1 MAVSR
6 NEKERLR
13 RIYDRL
19 GRLYGKRRRTKN
31 GTLLEQLILTI
42 LTSEAK
48 ETYALKA
55 MQVLQERY
63 VDWNEVRICSIE
75 HLHDELRPT
84 GVNSHAPKLLKNT
97 LEMLL
102 HELSTL
108 DPIAI
113 DDYTAAEVCD
123 LLSRIRFPAALQA
136 SFLLAQ
142 DTLPG
147 SHDVP
152 IDDSVARVMER
163 IGLVKDARACSEIRN
178 CLKGLPQNEEHNF
191 HRVAANLATAFC
203 KEEPL
208 CAKCPVRMDC
218 QSHGTNGKTSAKTG
232 GRDVSGYRQTAAA
245 RQSRRRTDRGGP
257 ACANASASRRKG
269 RRSR

>member
-1 MAVSR
+1 
-6 NEKERLR
+6 
-13 RIYDRL
+13 
-19 GRLYGKRRRTKN
+19 
-31 GTLLEQLILTI
+31 
-42 LTSEAK
+42 
-48 ETYALKA
+48 

-75 HLHDELRPT
+75 HLQDELKST
-84 GVNSHAPKLLKNT
+84 GVNSRAPELLKNT

-108 DPIAI
+108 DPVAI
-113 DDYTAAEVCD
+113 DDYTAVEVCD

-142 DTLPG
+142 DALPG

-163 IGLVKDARACSEIRN
+163 TGLVKDARACNEIRK
-178 CLKGLPQNEEHNF
+178 CLKGLPENEEHNF
-191 HRVAANLATAFC
+191 HRVTACLAAFYC

-208 CAKCPVRMDC
+208 CEKCPVRIHC
-218 QSHGTNGKTSAKTG
+218 ESHQTNAESGAKSGKQQTS
-232 GRDVSGYRQTAAA
+232 RYRQTAAA

-257 ACANASASRRKG
+257 ACANASSSRRKK